1 MSKILLF
8 KFDEELLNAKI
19 IKRPS
24 AQCKTPYVADIIYKN
39 NDETINT
46 LAHTPALGCCGLT
59 DKDSEVLISRKK
71 NPKVCS
77 HCVEISI
84 MYEKG
89 NKILIGCNPKMA
101 ETLMEQCI
109 INNVIQNLSHVKKY
123 QREKKFLN
131 SRFDF
136 WGIDENDCE
145 FILEV
150 KNVPLANYE
159 DITDKEL
166 KKMDFSNRAYNSKIA
181 YFPDGYR
188 KKKNDVVS
196 PRALKHIIELEKIK
210 IEKKDKI
217 RCILCFI
224 IQRNDIA
231 CFQASNLDL
240 TYKETLKKASEN
252 GVEVMPIIIEWN
264 ELGEAYYVNR
274 TIPFFL

>member
-1 MSKILLF
+1 MEKTLLF
-8 KFDEELLNAKI
+8 KFDETLSEAKI
-19 IKRPS
+19 VKRPS
-24 AQCKTPYVADIIYKN
+24 AQCKTPYVADIIYN
-39 NDETINT
+39 ENGSSLNT

-59 DKDSEVLISRKK
+59 DKNSEVLISRKK

-77 HCVEISI
+77 HCVELSVL
-84 MYEKG
+84 YEKDH
-89 NKILIGCNPKMA
+89 KIIIGCNPKMA

-109 INNVIQNLSHVKKY
+109 INNVIHNLSRVKKY

-159 DITDKEL
+159 DVTDKEL
-166 KKMDFSNRAYNSKIA
+166 KKMDFTDRTYNSKIA

-231 CFQASNLDL
+231 LFQASNLDMI
-240 TYKETLKKASEN
+240 Y
-252 GVEVMPIIIEWN
+252 
-264 ELGEAYYVNR
+264 
-274 TIPFFL
+274 